1 MARLTAPDGVT
12 RHHPFV
18 CKELFCLRDTCIV
31 AVQVLAVDKQKFT
44 MRVGA
49 GVRVTE
55 LLPAATKAGMS
66 VQVGRMQ
73 Q

>member
-1 MARLTAPDGVT
+1 MADSTRGVAAL
-12 RHHPFV
+12 HFLV
-18 CKELFCLRDTCIV
+18 CIDFFLKDSCV
-31 AVQVLAVDKQKFT
+31 AAVQVLAVDKQKFT

-49 GVRVTE
+49 GMRVTE